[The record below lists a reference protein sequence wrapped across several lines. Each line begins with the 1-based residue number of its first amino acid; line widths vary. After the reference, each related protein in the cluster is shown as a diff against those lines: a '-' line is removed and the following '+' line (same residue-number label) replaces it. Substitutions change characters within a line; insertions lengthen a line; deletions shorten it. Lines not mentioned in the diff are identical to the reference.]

1 MVGEEGHNVLD
12 SAEIA
17 RDVERLKAGDAAM
30 WALVRERSVRMEMER
45 FRHSRIVRLRHVTED
60 ELLSM
65 LFEEMVGRGKLSLY
79 RGEGDLYGWLGKYV
93 VGYIHKFNS
102 ASRREIPMGLMP
114 AGLVG
119 NRGDAPLCRDR
130 RRFAERCFGELWREN
145 PLCAY
150 VHYLKL
156 AEGLSSCEI
165 RDMFCLSSEANVDQM
180 GSRFRRE
187 FRERVARDA

>member
-1 MVGEEGHNVLD
+1 MADDEDHNGLV
-12 SAEIA
+12 SAELA

-45 FRHSRIVRLRHVTED
+45 FRHSRIVRLRHISED

-79 RGEGDLYGWLGKYV
+79 RGEGSLYGWLGKYV
-93 VGYIHKFNS
+93 AGYIHRLNS
-102 ASRREIPMGLMP
+102 ACGREIPMGRLP
-114 AGLVG
+114 SGLAW
-119 NRGDAPLCRDR
+119 NRGETPLSRDR
-130 RRFAERCFGELWREN
+130 RRFAERCFGEMWREN

-150 VHYLKL
+150 VYYLKL

-165 RDMFCLSSEANVDQM
+165 RDMFCLSSKANVDQI

-187 FRERVARDA
+187 FRERMACDA